1 MRNLH
6 RLHVSLRCLVVALVA
21 ACSSSSSTPSPDAAV
36 VTDTPAVTDAPAVTD
51 TAPASDTTPAGD
63 AGACVDFT
71 GGYTVTGTC
80 SLPGVVPFPAVC
92 IAQTGCSAQI
102 NLEGA
107 VVTGTVVGGRLTF
120 TTSTMG
126 VPLTCTVDRN
136 GDGSTAVR
144 CEAAGG
150 AVTCD
155 AVAAAPSFPGAT
167 RFCCNVTA
175 QDCGAGQR
183 CTVVGV
189 GASNNTSL
197 TACVP
202 AGTTAVGGAC
212 TRTDGR
218 LGADNCAAG
227 SSCVNYGQAMASS
240 RVCVRTC
247 TRSSECADGESCFV
261 TAPTPGAGVCRA
273 RCTLGDAM
281 PCAAGTCRYVNGYN
295 ADGTVTLRAPT
306 CQPVGT
312 ATESMPCSS
321 DTDCAAGLACSRR
334 TGSDPF
340 TCRPLCDRTRPCA
353 AGTCTGMMSDANPA
367 AAGTCFP

>member
-189 GASNNTSL
+189 GASLDELQRLQSPQRPAHGRRGHAL
-197 TACVP
+197 CLGQLAGRRRLQAADREQQGCQGVREVLVGLLAQDTAESTEGHPKSGEVLV
-202 AGTTAVGGAC
+202 AD
-212 TRTDGR
+212 RGR
-218 LGADNCAAG
+218 
-227 SSCVNYGQAMASS
+227 
-240 RVCVRTC
+240 R
-247 TRSSECADGESCFV
+247 
-261 TAPTPGAGVCRA
+261 
-273 RCTLGDAM
+273 
-281 PCAAGTCRYVNGYN
+281 
-295 ADGTVTLRAPT
+295 
-306 CQPVGT
+306 
-312 ATESMPCSS
+312 
-321 DTDCAAGLACSRR
+321 
-334 TGSDPF
+334 
-340 TCRPLCDRTRPCA
+340 
-353 AGTCTGMMSDANPA
+353 
-367 AAGTCFP
+367 